1 MDILIHSDKS
11 TFVYRTSTH
20 TNLYVRYNSCAPSS
34 SKRQCHQIPY
44 KTSPHPMLPQ
54 QLQQEWTRTMDSVK
68 QKLENPNKVTLKQFN
83 RQLKATTPSLTAS
96 FPFHPSIAK
105 KIKKSLAF
113 HDVKVTSSSG
123 TTLRDLLT
131 NILLYYFVSTK
142 FLLSTTLLSQLLH
155 ST

>member
-1 MDILIHSDKS
+1 MSA
-11 TFVYRTSTH
+11 T
-20 TNLYVRYNSCAPSS
+20 
-34 SKRQCHQIPY
+34 IPVP
-44 KTSPHPMLPQ
+44 PHPPKTVSSDP
-54 QLQQEWTRTMDSVK
+54 LQDEPTSYAPTTITTRMDNLFIKWTRTMDSVK